1 MTALGK
7 LAVIMVFMLSLVW
20 FGMTVNLFST
30 RTNWKAEFDK
40 SQKNYQQVEAE
51 NKMLIAKYQS
61 ERDSYD
67 AAKGVLSADRDRLQ
81 AGLTLAQDQ
90 YRSLNESYAK
100 KIADERALD
109 VAQTESLAL
118 RKKLQDELDNKN
130 LALKK
135 YEADIDTL
143 KRSEQI
149 ALVQRDN
156 STREA
161 DTQKQRAESFAD
173 QVRTLSE
180 TLQDYKQSGALV
192 KGNARPIAPEG
203 FRGTVQEV
211 GKEGEYL
218 QFTPGSNTGLRPN
231 TKLVIYREAK
241 GLQAGKFLGY
251 VIVTEQ
257 IDPDKTIGVFERSV
271 NVKNPKPDDYPKK
284 GDILKPPTQ

>member
-1 MTALGK
+1 MTAMGK
-7 LAVIMVFMLSLVW
+7 LAVLMVFMLSLVW
-20 FGMTVNLFST
+20 FGMTVNLFAT

-40 SQKNYQQVEAE
+40 SQKNYQLVETE
-51 NKMLIAKYQS
+51 NKALIGKYQA

-67 AAKGVLSADRDRLQ
+67 AAKQVLTADRDRLQ
-81 AGLTLAQDQ
+81 AALTLAQDQ

-156 STREA
+156 SIREA
-161 DTQKQRAESFAD
+161 DTQKNRAETFAD
-173 QVRTLSE
+173 QVRKLSE

-192 KGNARPIAPEG
+192 KGNARPLAPEG

-211 GKEGEYL
+211 GKAGEYL

-231 TKLVIYREAK
+231 TKLMIYREAQ

-271 NVKNPKPDDYPKK
+271 NVKNPKADDYPKK
-284 GDILKPPTQ
+284 GDILKPAS